1 MYLLNNES
9 FVTNYHVIQIFSL
22 YKAFMFVVCIK
33 ISRSRPP
40 PPSVSRKK
48 KILLIYT
55 LLIVSAA
62 AAFHINIENYID
74 IQNSQ
79 NIQVGDQNAIHMQE
93 NATRV
98 LEHRKGE
105 M

>member
-1 MYLLNNES
+1 ML
-9 FVTNYHVIQIFSL
+9 FVLKSL
-22 YKAFMFVVCIK
+22 VLA
-33 ISRSRPP
+33 PP
-40 PPSVSRKK
+40 LPPSVSRKK